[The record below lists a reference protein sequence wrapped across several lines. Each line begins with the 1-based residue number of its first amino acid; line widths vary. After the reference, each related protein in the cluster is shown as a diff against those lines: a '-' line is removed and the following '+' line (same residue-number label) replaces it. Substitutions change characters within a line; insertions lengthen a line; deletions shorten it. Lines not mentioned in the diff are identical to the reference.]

1 LRSQKQNQRVET
13 IMTALPSSPLS
24 AAKTALFLAAGVFA
38 LASPAAAQQAATPV
52 APVTVQGT
60 ASPATVNRQT
70 SSFVQSYAAAANPE
84 INQIGRWQGAV
95 CVHVGGLVPAQA
107 AQVAGRIEDVAG
119 SVGLA
124 VLKPGCRSNIEVVFT
139 DKPQAVLDKVPEP
152 YLGFHYQTN
161 LKKVRAVTHPVQ
173 AWYATATVGAGG
185 ATGLAFG
192 GGNGRGP
199 DPDNSDNWEANFGQ
213 IQGVQLSMD
222 VVDSPDQ
229 TAPVGCA
236 DAPHFTSCLRSMFR
250 NILIVVDDNAVAGK
264 NLGPLTDY
272 LAMLALAQPKSL
284 DGCNALPSV
293 IDMFAKSDCPGRDRP
308 DALTPS
314 DAAYLTALYASDP
327 EAKMPLAQA
336 DISGRMAKILV
347 NARTQNR

>member
-1 LRSQKQNQRVET
+1 LRLQKKQNQRVET
-13 IMTALPSSPLS
+13 IMTALPSSHLS
-24 AAKTALFLAAGVFA
+24 AAKTALLLTAGICLLAY
-38 LASPAAAQQAATPV
+38 PAAAQQAPATAV

-60 ASPATVNRQT
+60 ASPATVNKQT
-70 SSFVQSYAAAANPE
+70 SSFVQSYAAASNPE
-84 INQIGRWQGAV
+84 IGRWQGAV

-107 AQVAGRIEDVAG
+107 ALVAGRIEDVAS
-119 SVGLA
+119 SVGLK
-124 VLKPGCRSNIEVVFT
+124 VLAPGCRSNIEVVFT
-139 DKPQAVLDKVPEP
+139 DQPQAVLDKVPEP

-161 LKKVRAVTHPVQ
+161 LKRVRAVTHPVQ

-192 GGNGRGP
+192 GGDGRGP
-199 DPDNSDNWEANFGQ
+199 DPNHSDNWIANFGQ
-213 IQGVQLSMD
+213 IGGVQLSMD
-222 VVDSPDQ
+222 VVDSPDH

-250 NILIVVDDNAVAGK
+250 NILIVVDDNAIAGK

-308 DALTPS
+308 DRLTPS

-327 EAKMPLAQA
+327 EAKMPLAQG
-336 DISGRMAKILV
+336 DISSRMATILV
-347 NARTQNR
+347 NAKTQDR